1 MTSEVRYQDDLYQ
14 AVNGAWMKQAV
25 IPDDKSS
32 TGGFQDLA
40 DEVEEKMMADFAAVS
55 AGKKQAPDKYFAQ
68 AVTLYQQAKDFKTRD
83 AAGFAPAEP
92 RLNLVKGI
100 KDLADYNQRAAN
112 LLQEHLIDPPFN
124 FFVDV
129 DMKDTSKNVI
139 NLMGPKTI
147 LPDTSYY
154 AKDNQNGAQ
163 LLGIFKDMMQQLL
176 AYTDL
181 DEAAQKA
188 TLEGALAFDAEIAKH
203 VKSSEEWAD
212 YPKAYNP
219 TPTSTVIEKLK
230 PFNFEDL
237 LKTIFKNVP
246 ETIVVADPRFLNE
259 FDQLFNEAN
268 FKLYRDWLYVITLG
282 DVAGFLSE
290 PLRQLS
296 GTYNRALS
304 GAPKS
309 PDQLKHAY
317 RVANRYFSEPIGI
330 YYGRTYFGEKAKA
343 DVTQLVEKMIATYKQ
358 RLANSDWLSQ
368 PTKDKAI
375 LKLNKMV
382 LKMGY
387 PDHPEAI
394 YDLLHVDPNRS
405 LLENLFAMRKV
416 QVQYNFDKLTKPVD
430 RTVWNMPGH
439 LVNASYDPSK
449 NDITFPAAILQAPFY
464 SLKQTASENLGG
476 IGAVIAHEISHG
488 FDNNGAQFDEYG
500 NMANWWQKADFDHFH
515 ELTQAMIDEFDG
527 LETAAGKVNG
537 KLVVSENIADAGGLA
552 AALDTA
558 KREKDADL
566 RAFFINWARIWRS
579 KSRLERAKML
589 LAVDVH
595 APHELRANIQPRNL
609 DDWYTTFDVQP
620 GDGMYLPPEKRVQ
633 IW

>member
-55 AGKKQAPDKYFAQ
+55 DGKKQAPDKYFAQ

-124 FFVDV
+124 FFVDA

-188 TLEGALAFDAEIAKH
+188 TLEGALAFDAKH

-230 PFNFEDL
+230 PFNFENL

-268 FKLYRDWLYVITLG
+268 FKLYRDWLYVMTLG

-527 LETAAGKVNG
+527 LE
-537 KLVVSENIADAGGLA
+537 
-552 AALDTA
+552 
-558 KREKDADL
+558 
-566 RAFFINWARIWRS
+566 
-579 KSRLERAKML
+579 SRLERAKML

>member
-1 MTSEVRYQDDLYQ
+1 MTNKVRYQDDLYR
-14 AVNGAWMKQAV
+14 AVNGAWMDQAV

-40 DEVEEKMMADFAAVS
+40 DEVEEKMMADFAAVADGS
-55 AGKKQAPDKYFAQ
+55 KEAPDKYFAQ

-83 AAGFAPAEP
+83 AAGFAPALP
-92 RLNLVKGI
+92 TLHQVAAI
-100 KDLADYNQRAAN
+100 KDLADYNRRAAE
-112 LLQEHLIDPPFN
+112 LLQQQLIDPPFN
-124 FFVDV
+124 VFVDA

-163 LLGIFKDMMQQLL
+163 LLAIFKDMMSKLL

-181 DEAAQKA
+181 DDTAQKA
-188 TLEGALAFDAEIAKH
+188 TLAGALAFDAEIAKH

-219 TPTSTVIEKLK
+219 MPTATVVEKLK
-230 PFNFEDL
+230 PFDFENF
-237 LKTIFKNVP
+237 LKAIFKTVP
-246 ETIVVADPRFLNE
+246 DTIVVADPRFLDE
-259 FDQLFNEAN
+259 FGQLFNEAN
-268 FKLYRDWLYVITLG
+268 FANYRDWLYVLSL
-282 DVAGFLSE
+282 DSVAGFLSE
-290 PLRQLS
+290 PLRQLG

-309 PDQLKHAY
+309 PDQVKHAY
-317 RVANRYFSEPIGI
+317 RVANAYFSEPIGI

-375 LKLNKMV
+375 LKLDKMV

-387 PDHPEAI
+387 PDKPEAI
-394 YDLLHVDPNRS
+394 YDLLHVDPEKS
-405 LLENLFAMRKV
+405 LLENLKALQIV
-416 QVQYNFDKLTKPVD
+416 QQQYNYDKLSKPVD
-430 RTVWNMPGH
+430 RSVWNMPGH

-488 FDNNGAQFDEYG
+488 FDNNGAQFDEFG
-500 NMANWWQKADFDHFH
+500 NMVNWWQKADYAHFN
-515 ELTQAMIDEFDG
+515 ELTKAMIDEFDG
-527 LETAAGKVNG
+527 LETEAGKVNG

-558 KREKDADL
+558 KREPDADL